1 MKLKK
6 IVVTGLLG
14 LLCLGGIT
22 TTLVSCKDDDT
33 SVTQADKYTVT
44 FNSNGGSE
52 VKAQEVENGKTV
64 AKPTNP
70 TRDGYTFKGWYTDSA
85 LTKEYDFKT
94 VVTGNLTLYAKWEK
108 VEEAA
113 TKVTVTFNSNGGSE
127 VASQTVDEGAK
138 VTKPGDP
145 TRDGYTFGGWY
156 TDEALTTPYN
166 FESAVTANLTLY
178 AKWNEVV
185 NVYKIEFVTGDESIP
200 INPVEVNEG
209 DTPLMP
215 ADPTRDGYTFG
226 GWFTD
231 EEFKVAFDA
240 QKPVTANVKLYAKWD
255 KVVETETLTRTLDV
269 TRKDFELTSDGK
281 TTKDEVVGY
290 FTLEAGMKPESKTAG
305 DCYNTQGKLIKFTTT
320 SAGKLTVN
328 FEGASGSLT
337 KWSIYDEDGVEL
349 YTEPFT
355 NANGQVTKTWDIP
368 KAGTYSFGGDKSVR
382 VYSMSYTE
390 TVEKSEPVSITVT
403 ARPEVNFLEGRAF
416 DASGLQVSLNYE
428 NGRVD
433 LLESGS
439 YQVDS
444 SAYKTTPGQYEITI
458 TATVNEQPFTTKYT
472 VTVYQL
478 ESVSL
483 DVFTYGKDGNK
494 YTDLVFFT
502 GEDFTYKNLTVVGHG
517 VYGTGDEKKTCDF
530 LLEDTEYGVTAPD
543 LATEG
548 NKVVQVKSKI
558 AGREEVGT
566 QYLVGVVDKP
576 EDVSTIMGVFAVS
589 LKDEV
594 LEATSTYKNK
604 DLTGD
609 ENLYYAFPTIMMA
622 HQFYE
627 KLELNEYAQKNIGVV
642 GTHEEKVDITLPNV
656 QITGINFEYMAQTIE
671 KYGES
676 IITYGDVG
684 SKIDMQTG
692 AKLGTQ
698 QTGTLNVRAS
708 AEGFRLMNI
717 RVENQINT
725 YEEFQ
730 KLPSN
735 DTQAV
740 ALYVQADMTEYSQ
753 VTFSGYQDTIY
764 MQSGKDNTLRAY
776 FNEVYVEGRTDT
788 ISADGGIVALFKG
801 GEIKTIGT
809 GDEKN
814 GGYIIAAK
822 GLDGVAY
829 GLTFDEV
836 HFSQETKDVEG
847 VQTPTVV
854 AGTTS
859 IARAWGADMKIM
871 IMNSTLDGH
880 ISKEV
885 YGDTVSPK
893 NNRYMDMNAKPNP
906 ANLFEY
912 NNNGDGAVLAE
923 DTTDYSGTF
932 TKATADNAPKWAL
945 ATEIYRGTNTVGNTN
960 NWIPLLYPEEDENF
974 VTISFQDVNGNHLT
988 SIKEIK
994 GEKFS
999 HTLPTVS
1006 APGQTFDAWYTSQT
1020 EHTEENKF
1028 NNETVVTESLTV
1040 YPGFVSAVVAKDV
1053 YDYDVA
1059 SLTAGDYTAK
1069 TAWNS
1074 KANDTGI
1081 VSIIATGESKK
1092 LTVEANGKTID
1103 DLKFTHRLKLGGA
1116 GKTTERSIEI
1126 DLSSFDSSVEYNIV
1140 VYAMSGSSKD
1150 TRALLLTDAD
1160 GQELARTA
1168 LPGDKLYKTDY
1179 TVTLKGGN
1187 KYYVY
1192 GEAAINVYGL
1202 TLTKV
1207 NQVA

>member
-14 LLCLGGIT
+14 LLCVGGIT
-22 TTLVSCKDDDT
+22 TTLVSCKDDNT
-33 SVTQADKYTVT
+33 TVTQADKYTVT

-70 TRDGYTFKGWYTDSA
+70 TRDGYTFGGWYTDSA

-94 VVTGNLTLYAKWEK
+94 VVTGNLTLYAKWNK
-108 VEEAA
+108 AEEVV

-127 VASQTVDEGAK
+127 VVSQTVDKGAK
-138 VTKPGDP
+138 VTAPGNP
-145 TRDGYTFGGWY
+145 TKDGYTFGGWF
-156 TDEALTTPYN
+156 TDEALTAPYN
-166 FESAVTANLTLY
+166 FESAVTDNLTLY
-178 AKWNEVV
+178 AKWDEVV
-185 NVYKIEFVTGDESIP
+185 KVYKIEFVTGDESIS
-200 INPVEVNEG
+200 IEPVEVNEG

-215 ADPTRDGYTFG
+215 TDPTRDGYTFG

-231 EEFKVAFDA
+231 EEFKVEFDESKA
-240 QKPVTANVKLYAKWD
+240 ITANVTLYAKWD
-255 KVVETETLTRTLDV
+255 KIIETETLTRTLDV
-269 TRKDFELTSDGK
+269 TRNDFELSSDGK
-281 TTKDEVVGY
+281 TTRDEVVGY
-290 FTLEAGMKPESKTAG
+290 FTLEAGTKPEG
-305 DCYNTQGKLIKFTTT
+305 DCYNTQGKLITFTTT
-320 SAGKLTVN
+320 SAGKLTIN

-337 KWSIYDEDGVEL
+337 KWSIYDADGNEL

-355 NANGQVTKTWDIP
+355 NADGQVTKTWDIP
-368 KAGTYSFGGDKSVR
+368 AAGTYSFGGDKSVR
-382 VYSMSYTE
+382 VYAMSYTE
-390 TVEKSEPVSITVT
+390 TVEKSEPVGISVT
-403 ARPEVNFLEGRAF
+403 TRPEVNFLEGRAF

-433 LLESGS
+433 LLGSSS

-444 SAYKTTPGQYEITI
+444 SAYNTAPGQYKITI
-458 TATVNEQPFTTKYT
+458 TATINNKPFTTEYT

-517 VYGTGDEKKTCDF
+517 VYGSGDDKKTYDF
-530 LLEDTEYGVTAPD
+530 LLDDTEYNVTAPD
-543 LATEG
+543 DLTTEG
-548 NKVVQVKSKI
+548 NKVVQVKSTI
-558 AGREEVGT
+558 TGREEVGT
-566 QYLVGVVDKP
+566 QYLVGVVNKP
-576 EDVSTIMGVFAVS
+576 EDVSKIMSVFAIS
-589 LKDEV
+589 LQDGV
-594 LEATSTYKNK
+594 LEATSTYDNE
-604 DLTGD
+604 DFALSGV
-609 ENLYYAFPTIMMA
+609 YAFPTIMMA

-627 KLELNEYAQKNIGVV
+627 KLELNDYAQKIIGVV

-656 QITGINFEYMAQTIE
+656 MIQGINSENMDEAIE

-676 IITYGDVG
+676 VITYGDVG

-698 QTGTLNVRAS
+698 QTGTLNVRAT
-708 AEGFRLMNI
+708 AESFVLAYI

-725 YEEFQ
+725 YEEFS

-740 ALYVQADMTEYSQ
+740 ALYVQADMTEYMN
-753 VTFSGYQDTIY
+753 VEFSGYQDTIY
-764 MQSGKDNTLRAY
+764 MQSGKNNTLRAY
-776 FNEVYVEGRTDT
+776 FNDVYVEGRTDT

-822 GLDGVAY
+822 GLDGVTY
-829 GLTFDEV
+829 GLTFDGV

-871 IMNSTLDGH
+871 IMNSELDGH

-885 YGDTVSPK
+885 YGDTASPK

-912 NNNGDGAVLAE
+912 NNTGDGAILAT
-923 DTTDYSGTF
+923 DTTDYSATF
-932 TKATADNAPKWAL
+932 TKATEENAPKWAL
-945 ATEIYRGTNTVGNTN
+945 ATEIYRRTNIVGSTS
-960 NWIPLLYPEEDENF
+960 NWIPQTYDEETENV
-974 VTISFQDVNGNHLT
+974 VTISFQDANGNHLT

-999 HTLPTVS
+999 HTLPQAS
-1006 APGQTFDAWYTSQT
+1006 APGQTFDAWYTSKT

-1028 NNETVVTESLTV
+1028 NNETVVTTSFTV
-1040 YPGFVSAVVAKDV
+1040 YPGFVSASIAKDV

-1074 KANDTGI
+1074 KTNDTGI
-1081 VSIIATGESKK
+1081 VSIIATESKK

-1103 DLKFTHRLKLGGA
+1103 DLKFTHRLKLNGG

-1140 VYAMSGSSKD
+1140 VYAMSGSSKE
-1150 TRALLLTDAD
+1150 TRALLLTDDA

-1192 GEAAINVYGL
+1192 GEAAINIYGL

-1207 NQVA
+1207 NQAA

>member
-108 VEEAA
+108 VEETA

-145 TRDGYTFGGWY
+145 TKDGYTFGGWY

-185 NVYKIEFVTGDESIP
+185 NVYKIEFVTGDESISIP
-200 INPVEVNEG
+200 PVEVDEG

-255 KVVETETLTRTLDV
+255 KVIETETLTRTLDV

-290 FTLEAGMKPESKTAG
+290 FTLEAGMKPESKTEG

-337 KWSIYDEDGVEL
+337 KWSIYNEDGVEL
-349 YTEPFT
+349 FTEPFT

-368 KAGTYSFGGDKSVR
+368 AAGTYSFGGDKSVR
-382 VYSMSYTE
+382 VYAMSYTE

-403 ARPEVNFLEGRAF
+403 TKPEVNFLEGRAF
-416 DASGLQVSLNYE
+416 DASGLQVSLNYA

-444 SAYKTTPGQYEITI
+444 SAYKTVPGQYDITI

-517 VYGTGDEKKTCDF
+517 VYGTGDDKKTCDF
-530 LLEDTEYGVTAPD
+530 LLEDTEFSVTAPD

-558 AGREEVGT
+558 ADREEVGT

-576 EDVSTIMGVFAVS
+576 EDVSTIVGVLAIS
-589 LKDEV
+589 LKDGV
-594 LEATSTYKNK
+594 LEATSTY
-604 DLTGD
+604 DLDFPGD
-609 ENLYYAFPTIMMA
+609 ESLYYAFPTIMMA

-627 KLELNEYAQKNIGVV
+627 KLELNDYAQKIIGVV

-656 QITGINFEYMAQTIE
+656 WLNGMNDSNLASIVEQ
-671 KYGES
+671 YGES

-684 SKIDMQTG
+684 SKVDMQTG

-698 QTGTLNVRAS
+698 QTGTLNVRAT
-708 AEGFRLMNI
+708 AEGFVLSYI

-725 YEEFQ
+725 YEEFS

-847 VQTPTVV
+847 VQKPTVV

-912 NNNGDGAVLAE
+912 NNSGDGAVLAG

-960 NWIPLLYPEEDENF
+960 NWIPQSWSDSSIKVTVTVYDENNQKIANF
-974 VTISFQDVNGNHLT
+974 D
-988 SIKEIK
+988 EIK
-994 GEKFS
+994 GEALSWELPNLTVEGKKF
-999 HTLPTVS
+999 V
-1006 APGQTFDAWYTSQT
+1006 GWYKDA
-1020 EHTEENKF
+1020 EFKEAFNEE
-1028 NNETVVTESLTV
+1028 ESLTGNISLYPKFEAPTAEDADIFNVSNLGKNSGDTVAQKDAVIHDTELYTLTNSSAGAVEIWNV
-1040 YPGFVSAVVAKDV
+1040 YNGPAQSTDALSFNQVIVHSGGKRE
-1053 YDYDVA
+1053 YY
-1059 SLTAGDYTAK
+1059 LTAKQNIEVTLYYTISDSTIEKAALGNATTAEKGHDLTINGVVPDGISGKCTSNLVYEYTFTVNANEKVTMLSAGNRLAIYGIKATIK
-1069 TAWNS
+1069 TA
-1074 KANDTGI
+1074 
-1081 VSIIATGESKK
+1081 
-1092 LTVEANGKTID
+1092 
-1103 DLKFTHRLKLGGA
+1103 
-1116 GKTTERSIEI
+1116 
-1126 DLSSFDSSVEYNIV
+1126 
-1140 VYAMSGSSKD
+1140 
-1150 TRALLLTDAD
+1150 
-1160 GQELARTA
+1160 
-1168 LPGDKLYKTDY
+1168 
-1179 TVTLKGGN
+1179 
-1187 KYYVY
+1187 
-1192 GEAAINVYGL
+1192 
-1202 TLTKV
+1202 
-1207 NQVA
+1207 

>member
-14 LLCLGGIT
+14 LLCVGGIT
-22 TTLVSCKDDDT
+22 TTLVSCKDDNT
-33 SVTQADKYTVT
+33 TVTQADKYTVT

-70 TRDGYTFKGWYTDSA
+70 TRDGYTFGGWYTDSA

-94 VVTGNLTLYAKWEK
+94 VVTGNLTLYAKWNK
-108 VEEAA
+108 AEEVV

-127 VASQTVDEGAK
+127 VVSQTVDKGAK
-138 VTKPGDP
+138 VTAPGNP
-145 TRDGYTFGGWY
+145 TKDGFTFGGWF
-156 TDEALTTPYN
+156 TDEALTAPYN
-166 FESAVTANLTLY
+166 FESAVTDNLTLY
-178 AKWNEVV
+178 AKWDEVV
-185 NVYKIEFVTGDESIP
+185 KVYKIEFVTGDESIS
-200 INPVEVNEG
+200 IEPVEVNEG

-215 ADPTRDGYTFG
+215 TDPTRDGYTFG

-231 EEFKVAFDA
+231 EEFKVEFDESKA
-240 QKPVTANVKLYAKWD
+240 ITANVTLYAKWD
-255 KVVETETLTRTLDV
+255 KIIETETLTRTLDV
-269 TRKDFELTSDGK
+269 TRNDFELTSDGK

-290 FTLEAGMKPESKTAG
+290 FTLEAGTKPEG
-305 DCYNTQGKLIKFTTT
+305 NCYNTQGKLITFKTT

-328 FEGASGSLT
+328 FEGASDSLT
-337 KWSIYDEDGVEL
+337 KWSIYDADGNEL

-355 NANGQVTKTWDIP
+355 KADGQVTKTWDIP
-368 KAGTYSFGGDKSVR
+368 AAGTYSFGGDKSVR
-382 VYSMSYTE
+382 VYAMSYTE
-390 TVEKSEPVSITVT
+390 TVEKSEPVGISVT
-403 ARPEVNFLEGRAF
+403 TRPEVNFLEGRAF

-433 LLESGS
+433 LLGS
-439 YQVDS
+439 SSYHVDS
-444 SAYKTTPGQYEITI
+444 SAYKTAPGQYKITI
-458 TATVNEQPFTTKYT
+458 TATINNKPFTTEYT

-517 VYGTGDEKKTCDF
+517 VYGSGDDKKTYDF
-530 LLEDTEYGVTAPD
+530 LLDDTEYNVTAPD
-543 LATEG
+543 DLTTEG
-548 NKVVQVKSKI
+548 NKVVQVKSTI
-558 AGREEVGT
+558 TGREEVGT
-566 QYLVGVVDKP
+566 QYLVGVVNKP
-576 EDVSTIMGVFAVS
+576 EDVSKIMGVFAIS
-589 LKDEV
+589 LQDGV
-594 LEATSTYKNK
+594 LEATSNYVNE
-604 DLTGD
+604 DLALSG
-609 ENLYYAFPTIMMA
+609 EYAFPTIMMA

-627 KLELNEYAQKNIGVV
+627 KLELNDYAQKIIGVV

-656 QITGINFEYMAQTIE
+656 MIQGINSENMDEAIE

-676 IITYGDVG
+676 VITYGDVG

-698 QTGTLNVRAS
+698 QTGTLNVRAT
-708 AEGFRLMNI
+708 AESFVLAYI

-725 YEEFQ
+725 YEEFS

-740 ALYVQADMTEYSQ
+740 ALYVQADMTEYMN
-753 VTFSGYQDTIY
+753 VEFSGYQDTIY
-764 MQSGKDNTLRAY
+764 MQSGKNNTLRAY
-776 FNEVYVEGRTDT
+776 FNDVYVEGRTDT

-809 GDEKN
+809 GDAKN

-822 GLDGVAY
+822 GLDGVTY
-829 GLTFDEV
+829 GLTFDGV

-871 IMNSTLDGH
+871 IMNSELDGH

-885 YGDTVSPK
+885 YGDTASPK

-912 NNNGDGAVLAE
+912 NNTGDGAILAT
-923 DTTDYSGTF
+923 DTTDYSATF
-932 TKATADNAPKWAL
+932 TKATEENAPKWAL

-960 NWIPLLYPEEDENF
+960 NWIPQTYDEETENV
-974 VTISFQDVNGNHLT
+974 VTISFQDANGNHLT

-999 HTLPTVS
+999 HVLPQAS
-1006 APGQTFDAWYTSQT
+1006 APGQTFDAWYTSKT

-1028 NNETVVTESLTV
+1028 NNETVVTTSLTV
-1040 YPGFVSAVVAKDV
+1040 YPGFVSASVAKDV

-1059 SLTAGDYTAK
+1059 SLAEGEHVTSV
-1069 TAWNS
+1069 AWTS

-1081 VSIIATGESKK
+1081 VSVIAKDGKSVKVNTSNKEIDG
-1092 LTVEANGKTID
+1092 LT
-1103 DLKFTHRLKLGGA
+1103 FTHRLQLGGT

-1140 VYAMSGSSKD
+1140 VYAISSSTGTARRLVLNDGSNEVETFEGLSNLEKA
-1150 TRALLLTDAD
+1150 TYNT
-1160 GQELARTA
+1160 
-1168 LPGDKLYKTDY
+1168 
-1179 TVTLKGGN
+1179 TLKGGN
-1187 KYYVY
+1187 KYYIY
-1192 GEAAINVYGL
+1192 SASSGINIYGL

-1207 NQVA
+1207 NQAA

>member
-14 LLCLGGIT
+14 LLCVGGIT
-22 TTLVSCKDDDT
+22 TTLVSCKDDNT
-33 SVTQADKYTVT
+33 TVTQADKYTVT

-70 TRDGYTFKGWYTDSA
+70 TRDGYTFGGWYTDSA

-94 VVTGNLTLYAKWEK
+94 VVTGNLTLYAKWNK
-108 VEEAA
+108 AEEVV

-127 VASQTVDEGAK
+127 VVSQTVDKGAK
-138 VTKPGDP
+138 VTAPGNP
-145 TRDGYTFGGWY
+145 TKEGFTFGGWF
-156 TDEALTTPYN
+156 TDEALTAPYN
-166 FESAVTANLTLY
+166 FESAVTDNLTLY
-178 AKWNEVV
+178 AKWDEVV
-185 NVYKIEFVTGDESIP
+185 KVYKIEFVTGDESIS
-200 INPVEVNEG
+200 IEPVEVNEG

-215 ADPTRDGYTFG
+215 TDPTRDGYTFG

-231 EEFKVAFDA
+231 EEFKVEFDESKA
-240 QKPVTANVKLYAKWD
+240 ITANVTLYAKWD
-255 KVVETETLTRTLDV
+255 KIIETETLTRTLDV
-269 TRKDFELTSDGK
+269 TRNDFELTSDGK
-281 TTKDEVVGY
+281 TTRDEVVGY
-290 FTLEAGMKPESKTAG
+290 FTLKAGMKPEG
-305 DCYNTQGKLIKFTTT
+305 DCYNTQGKLITFTTT
-320 SAGKLTVN
+320 SAGKLTIN
-328 FEGASGSLT
+328 FEGASDALT
-337 KWSIYDEDGVEL
+337 KWSIYDADGNEL

-355 NANGQVTKTWDIP
+355 KADGQVTKTWDIP
-368 KAGTYSFGGDKSVR
+368 AAGTYSFGGDKSVR
-382 VYSMSYTE
+382 VYAMSYTE
-390 TVEKSEPVSITVT
+390 TVEKSEPVGISVT
-403 ARPEVNFLEGRAF
+403 TKPEVNFLEGRAF

-433 LLESGS
+433 LLGSSS

-444 SAYKTTPGQYEITI
+444 SAYKTAPGQYKITI
-458 TATVNEQPFTTKYT
+458 TATINNKPFTTEYT

-517 VYGTGDEKKTCDF
+517 VYGSGDDKKTYDF
-530 LLEDTEYGVTAPD
+530 LLDDTEYNVTSPD
-543 LATEG
+543 DLTTEG
-548 NKVVQVKSKI
+548 NKVVQVKSTI
-558 AGREEVGT
+558 TGREEVGT
-566 QYLVGVVDKP
+566 QYLVGVVNKP
-576 EDVSTIMGVFAVS
+576 EDVSKVPGALAIS
-589 LKDEV
+589 LQDGV
-594 LEATSTYKNK
+594 LEATSNYVNE
-604 DLTGD
+604 DFSVSGV
-609 ENLYYAFPTIMMA
+609 YAFPTIMMA
-622 HQFYE
+622 HQFLE
-627 KLELNEYAQKNIGVV
+627 KLELNDYAQKIIAVV

-656 QITGINFEYMAQTIE
+656 MIQGINSEDMAEAIE

-676 IITYGDVG
+676 VITYGDVG

-698 QTGTLNVRAS
+698 QTGTLNVRAT
-708 AEGFRLMNI
+708 AEGFVLSYI
-717 RVENQINT
+717 KVENQINT
-725 YEEFQ
+725 YEEFS

-740 ALYVQADMTEYSQ
+740 ALYVQADMTEYMN
-753 VTFSGYQDTIY
+753 VEFSGYQDTIY
-764 MQSGKDNTLRAY
+764 MQSGKNNTLRAY
-776 FNEVYVEGRTDT
+776 FNKVYVEGRTDT

-822 GLDGVAY
+822 GLDGVTY
-829 GLTFDEV
+829 GLTFDGV

-871 IMNSTLDGH
+871 IMNSELDGH

-885 YGDTVSPK
+885 YGDTASPK

-906 ANLFEY
+906 ANLYEY
-912 NNNGDGAVLAE
+912 NNTGDGAILAT
-923 DTTDYSGTF
+923 DTTDYSATF
-932 TKATADNAPKWAL
+932 TKATEENAPKWAL
-945 ATEIYRGTNTVGNTN
+945 ATEIYRRTNIVGNTS
-960 NWIPLLYPEEDENF
+960 NWIPQLYDEETENV
-974 VTISFQDVNGNHLT
+974 VTISFQDANGNYLT

-999 HTLPTVS
+999 HTLPQAS

-1020 EHTEENKF
+1020 VHTEENKF
-1028 NNETVVTESLTV
+1028 NNETVVTTSLTV
-1040 YPGFVSAVVAKDV
+1040 YPGFVSAAVAKDV
-1053 YDYDVA
+1053 YDYDAA
-1059 SLTAGDYTAK
+1059 SLAEGEHVTSV
-1069 TAWNS
+1069 AWTS

-1081 VSIIATGESKK
+1081 VSVIAKDGKSVKVNTSNKEIDG
-1092 LTVEANGKTID
+1092 LT
-1103 DLKFTHRLKLGGA
+1103 FTHRLQLGGT

-1140 VYAMSGSSKD
+1140 VYAISSSTGTARKLVLNDGSNEVETFEGLSNLEKA
-1150 TRALLLTDAD
+1150 TYNT
-1160 GQELARTA
+1160 
-1168 LPGDKLYKTDY
+1168 
-1179 TVTLKGGN
+1179 TLKGGN
-1187 KYYVY
+1187 KYYIY
-1192 GEAAINVYGL
+1192 SASSGINIYGL

-1207 NQVA
+1207 NQAA

>member
-14 LLCLGGIT
+14 LLCVGGIT
-22 TTLVSCKDDDT
+22 TTLVSCKDDNT
-33 SVTQADKYTVT
+33 NITQADKYTVT

-64 AKPTNP
+64 TKPTDP
-70 TRDGYTFKGWYTDSA
+70 TRDGYTFGGWYTDSA

-94 VVTGNLTLYAKWEK
+94 VVTGNLTLYAKWNKAAE
-108 VEEAA
+108 A

-127 VASQTVDEGAK
+127 VTSQTVDEGAK
-138 VTKPGDP
+138 VSKPGDP
-145 TRDGYTFGGWY
+145 TKDGYTFGGWY

-166 FESAVTANLTLY
+166 FESAVTTNLTLY
-178 AKWNEVV
+178 AKWDEVV
-185 NVYKIEFVTGDESIP
+185 NVYKIEFVTGVEEISID
-200 INPVEVNEG
+200 PVEVNEG

-215 ADPTRDGYTFG
+215 TDPTRDGYTFG

-231 EEFKVAFDA
+231 EEFKVEFDESKA
-240 QKPVTANVKLYAKWD
+240 ITANVTLYAKWD
-255 KVVETETLTRTLDV
+255 KVIETETLTRTLDV
-269 TRKDFELTSDGK
+269 THNDFELTSDGK

-290 FTLEAGMKPESKTAG
+290 FTLEAGMKPEG
-305 DCYNTQGKLIKFTTT
+305 DCYNTQGKLITFTTT

-328 FEGASGSLT
+328 FKGGSGYLT
-337 KWSIYDEDGVEL
+337 KWSIYDADGNEL

-355 NANGQVTKTWDIP
+355 NADGQVTKTWDIP
-368 KAGTYSFGGDKSVR
+368 AAGTYSFGGDKSVR
-382 VYSMSYTE
+382 VYAMSYTE
-390 TVEKSEPVSITVT
+390 TVEKSEPVGISVT
-403 ARPEVNFLEGRAF
+403 TKPEVNFLEGRAF

-433 LLESGS
+433 LLESSS

-444 SAYKTTPGQYEITI
+444 SAYKTAPGQYKIAI
-458 TATVNEQPFTTKYT
+458 TATINDKPFTTEYT

-494 YTDLVFFT
+494 YTDLVFFA

-517 VYGTGDEKKTCDF
+517 VYGSGDDKKTYDF
-530 LLEDTEYGVTAPD
+530 LLDDTEYNVTAPD
-543 LATEG
+543 DLTTEG
-548 NKVVQVKSKI
+548 NKVVQVKSTI
-558 AGREEVGT
+558 TGREEVGT
-566 QYLVGVVDKP
+566 QYLVGVVNKP
-576 EDVSTIMGVFAVS
+576 EDVSMVQGALAIS
-589 LKDEV
+589 LQDGV
-594 LEATSTYKNK
+594 LEATSNYVNEDFTVS
-604 DLTGD
+604 DV
-609 ENLYYAFPTIMMA
+609 YAFPTIMMA

-627 KLELNEYAQKNIGVV
+627 KLELNDYAQKRIAVL

-656 QITGINFEYMAQTIE
+656 WLNGMNDSNLASIVEQ
-671 KYGES
+671 YGES
-676 IITYGDVG
+676 VITYGDVG
-684 SKIDMQTG
+684 SKIDMQTA

-698 QTGTLNVRAS
+698 QTGTLNVRAT
-708 AEGFRLMNI
+708 AEGFVLAFI

-725 YEEFQ
+725 YEEFS

-740 ALYVQADMTEYSQ
+740 ALYVQADMTEYMN
-753 VTFSGYQDTIY
+753 VEFSGYQDTIY
-764 MQSGKDNTLRAY
+764 MQSGKNNTLRAY

-822 GLDGVAY
+822 GLDGVTY
-829 GLTFDEV
+829 GLTFDGV

-885 YGDTVSPK
+885 YGDTASPK

-912 NNNGDGAVLAE
+912 NNTGDGAILAT
-923 DTTDYSGTF
+923 DTTDYSATF
-932 TKATADNAPKWAL
+932 TKATEENAPKWAL
-945 ATEIYRGTNTVGNTN
+945 ATEIYRGTNIVGNTN
-960 NWIPLLYPEEDENF
+960 NWIPQTWSDEDIKVKVSVYDENNQ
-974 VTISFQDVNGNHLT
+974 VIASFY
-988 SIKEIK
+988 EIK
-994 GEKFS
+994 GEALS
-999 HTLPTVS
+999 WELP
-1006 APGQTFDAWYTSQT
+1006 
-1020 EHTEENKF
+1020 N
-1028 NNETVVTESLTV
+1028 LTV
-1040 YPGFVSAVVAKDV
+1040 EGKKFVGWYEDSERLTPFNEEKPLTDNISLYPKFETPTAEDADIFNASTIVLENGEKAAGKNKDIYDSELYTFSNLGTKDV
-1053 YDYDVA
+1053 KIWDVYEGPA
-1059 SLTAGDYTAK
+1059 TSTDGLSFSRVLLPSGNGGDYKITAK
-1069 TAWNS
+1069 QNIEVTLYYTIS
-1074 KANDTGI
+1074 DSTIEKMSGTKDKANDLTINGVVPDGI
-1081 VSIIATGESKK
+1081 SGNCTSNLVYEYTFTINSGES
-1092 LTVEANGKTID
+1092 ATI
-1103 DLKFTHRLKLGGA
+1103 LSPGNRLA
-1116 GKTTERSIEI
+1116 I
-1126 DLSSFDSSVEYNIV
+1126 
-1140 VYAMSGSSKD
+1140 
-1150 TRALLLTDAD
+1150 
-1160 GQELARTA
+1160 
-1168 LPGDKLYKTDY
+1168 
-1179 TVTLKGGN
+1179 
-1187 KYYVY
+1187 Y
-1192 GEAAINVYGL
+1192 GIKAAIK
-1202 TLTKV
+1202 T
-1207 NQVA
+1207 A